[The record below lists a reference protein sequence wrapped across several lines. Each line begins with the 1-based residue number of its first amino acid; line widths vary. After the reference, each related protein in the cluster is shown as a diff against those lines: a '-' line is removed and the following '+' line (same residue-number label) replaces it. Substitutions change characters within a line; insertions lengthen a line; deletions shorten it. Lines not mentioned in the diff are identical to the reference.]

1 MQGRQKRGIG
11 KRQRVHPNLGTTITL
26 SRPGRKGY
34 ESMLSFYL
42 KTQPTIQRTAVYSLS
57 LIYFGEFRLVY
68 PTKERSGGAKG
79 PLPAQAEQAVDV

>member
-1 MQGRQKRGIG
+1 
-11 KRQRVHPNLGTTITL
+11 
-26 SRPGRKGY
+26 
-34 ESMLSFYL
+34 MLSYYL
-42 KTQPTIQRTAVYSLS
+42 KTQPTIQRNAVYSLS